1 MLWHKLYLKYA
12 VWHVWGAF
20 MPNYQQNVGNQP
32 AGGLSDLSD
41 RLAEAERG
49 RFISADSIEEWVG
62 SWLTPD
68 ELPPP
73 EPDLHL
79 SRLD

>member
-1 MLWHKLYLKYA
+1 
-12 VWHVWGAF
+12 
-20 MPNYQQNVGNQP
+20 MPDYQPKQGNQP
-32 AGGLSDLSD
+32 ACGLPDLHD

-49 RFISADSIEEWVG
+49 RFISANSIEEWVG

-73 EPDLHL
+73 EPDMHL
-79 SRLD
+79 SRID

>member
-1 MLWHKLYLKYA
+1 M
-12 VWHVWGAF
+12 WGAF
-20 MPNYQQNVGNQP
+20 MPNSKEKAGNHP
-32 AGGLSDLSD
+32 AIGLPDLPE

-49 RFISADSIEEWVG
+49 RFISADSIEEWVA

-79 SRLD
+79 ARSS